1 MLVDLNLSKIRKL
14 KTTFFLEAVLL
25 LKRRSNPAHKKT
37 ASIQVRDRNL
47 KLLLI
52 EYRVWLTL

>member
-25 LKRRSNPAHKKT
+25 LKRRSSLAHKKT
-37 ASIQVRDRNL
+37 ASIQVRDRDL